1 MTRAAGAQQEAAIP
15 FTMTRRPRAP
25 HRRAL
30 RLIRKKPLG
39 AVGMV
44 IMVVFFVSGL
54 LSNVIAPYGYSD
66 TNILENLQ
74 SPSLGHPFG
83 TDDLGRDV
91 LSRVIHGARISIII
105 SLTAVSLGTG
115 GALILGTVSAYNR
128 GWVDMTIQR
137 FVDAYMAFP
146 GLVILLTLVS
156 IFQPGIR
163 TLIIALAL
171 GEIFRFSRIV
181 RSTVFVV
188 QNEVYVEAAVAV
200 GATPL
205 RIIVRYIFPNIMAV
219 MLVIVTVSLG
229 SVILIEST
237 LSFLGLGIPPP
248 HPSWGRMLAGQGAE
262 HMQDAPWMAIFP
274 GIAIGLA
281 VFGFNMA
288 GDALRDVLDPR
299 LRGA

>member
-1 MTRAAGAQQEAAIP
+1 
-15 FTMTRRPRAP
+15 
-25 HRRAL
+25 
-30 RLIRKKPLG
+30 
-39 AVGMV
+39 
-44 IMVVFFVSGL
+44 MVVFFVSGL

-91 LSRVIHGARISIII
+91 FSRVIHGARISIII

-205 RIIVRYIFPNIMAV
+205 RIVVRYIFPNIMAV

-299 LRGA
+299 LRGS